1 MTFLTWI
8 LAGLLAGLLAGWVM
22 KRGSYGLSW
31 DITLGLVGSIGGSWI
46 LRSLG
51 FYPGA
56 GIIAT
61 AVVAFIVAVIP
72 IVAQRKFWATERP
85 IQKKDTFWRWGLG
98 AALVAL
104 VAWMTLGPVQQPA
117 AVAAP
122 IEERTYAVMPPS
134 LKVNAGIV
142 VGEVTDMKVAERV
155 EKGSDRIVT
164 AAKLHGDAQA
174 EEHVG
179 QPDGAAA
186 RGEAPLYRCP
196 GITHQAR
203 GTRGPNR
210 PSNSSTYGSM
220 RAPRSRAGGHPAPG
234 RGVPR
239 RGLAAEGSE
248 GDPPR
253 VRVYPVTLSGGDGQL
268 PRLDRPGQIASPS
281 RGGSP
286 EPPPIQPSE
295 HGGFD
300 E

>member
-8 LAGLLAGLLAGWVM
+8 LAGLLAGLLAGWVV

-72 IVAQRKFWATERP
+72 IVVQRKFWPTERP
-85 IQKKDTFWRWGLG
+85 IQKKDKFWRWGLG

-122 IEERTYAVMPPS
+122 IEDKTYAVMPPS
-134 LKVNAGIV
+134 VKVKAGIV
-142 VGEVTDMKVAERV
+142 TGEVTDMKVAERV

-164 AAKLHGDAQA
+164 AAKLTGMLKLKNTSANQTVRLLEGKLSYIDAK
-174 EEHVG
+174 G
-179 QPDGAAA
+179 QPIILENA
-186 RGEAPLYRCP
+186 RTEPAFKF
-196 GITHQAR
+196 
-203 GTRGPNR
+203 
-210 PSNSSTYGSM
+210 STYGS
-220 RAPRSRAGGHPAPG
+220 S
-234 RGVPR
+234 
-239 RGLAAEGSE
+239 
-248 GDPPR
+248 D
-253 VRVYPVTLSGGDGQL
+253 
-268 PRLDRPGQIASPS
+268 RLDPGQEAIQSLDVEFPAAALKPNSLKEIRLEFAYIPSPYREETVNFAVS
-281 RGGSP
+281 IGAGK
-286 EPPPIQPSE
+286 
-295 HGGFD
+295 
-300 E
+300 

>member
-72 IVAQRKFWATERP
+72 IVVQRKFWATERP

-104 VAWMTLGPVQQPA
+104 VAWMTFGPVQQPA

-122 IEERTYAVMPPS
+122 IEEKTYAVTPAAV
-134 LKVNAGIV
+134 KVKAGIV
-142 VGEVTDMKVAERV
+142 TGEVTDMKVAERV

-164 AAKLHGDAQA
+164 AAKLTGMLKLKNTSADQTVRLLEGKLRYIDAK
-174 EEHVG
+174 G
-179 QPDGAAA
+179 QPIKLEDA
-186 RGEAPLYRCP
+186 RTEPTFKFA
-196 GITHQAR
+196 
-203 GTRGPNR
+203 
-210 PSNSSTYGSM
+210 TYGS
-220 RAPRSRAGGHPAPG
+220 
-234 RGVPR
+234 
-239 RGLAAEGSE
+239 SE
-248 GDPPR
+248 
-253 VRVYPVTLSGGDGQL
+253 
-268 PRLDRPGQIASPS
+268 RLDPGQEAIQSLDVEFPAEALKPNSLKEIRLEFAYIPSPYREETVNIPVS
-281 RGGSP
+281 IGAGK
-286 EPPPIQPSE
+286 
-295 HGGFD
+295 
-300 E
+300 